1 MAQSL
6 QLLVTAALHPVN
18 PMTIRARIISRA
30 DLQVSYEI
38 SQFEFSIGRSEDC
51 TLIVRDPMVS
61 RVHARINYQNGNY
74 IIQNFG
80 KNPIRLNG
88 TPIYKQVLNN
98 GDMLAIGN
106 EEFIFQ
112 MESEP
117 DDVFEQ
123 KADNGRTVIAT
134 STSEA
139 SVFPNLSLTS
149 SLGDNLSFR
158 LDRNAYLIGRQR
170 DCDIC
175 IDDNMVSRN
184 HAEIYYDGTSW
195 RIRDLE
201 SGNGTLLNGIPI
213 DDKPLPE
220 HATVHLG
227 ANGPAIFLRFEGVPT
242 AEKEPADS
250 IQDIS
255 ERYFSDTAAATVGAH
270 TMMVR
275 RVFQQ
280 VKKKQSQK
288 YLYIIGAIAFLL
300 VVSSVIG
307 LYNYIKLKKAR
318 EVAVEIFYNMKAL
331 SIQVA
336 TIEDR
341 LREIGQSQL
350 LEEEIIQKKEQLI
363 ALEEQYDRFIKES
376 GIISMHLSKEDR
388 IIYRVA
394 RIFGECEVNMPDAF
408 KREIKKYIKKWKKS
422 PRLEKAIQRLE
433 ANNYAPVVLEAMTA
447 YGLPPHYLYL
457 ALQESDF
464 KKKAVGP
471 KTRYGIAKGIWQFI
485 PDTARDYG
493 LRVGPLAKSRVY
505 DPADER
511 FNFSSA
517 TKAAGRFLRDLYKTD
532 AQASGLLVMASY
544 NWGPTAVKKRIRQMP
559 KNPKERNF
567 WKLIKNYKIPRETKD
582 YVFYIFSATV
592 ICENPKLFGFNFKN
606 PLDKYKELI
615 HG

>member
-1 MAQSL
+1 MATHAKL
-6 QLLVTAALHPVN
+6 
-18 PMTIRARIISRA
+18 ISRA
-30 DLQVSYEI
+30 DSRKSYEI
-38 SQFEFSIGRSEDC
+38 GQFEFSIGRSKDC
-51 TLIVRDPMVS
+51 ALTVGDPLVS
-61 RVHARINYQNGNY
+61 RVHARVNYQNRNY
-74 IIQNFG
+74 VIENFG
-80 KNPIRLNG
+80 KNPTRLNG

-98 GDMLAIGN
+98 GDLLTIGN

-123 KADNGRTVIAT
+123 HADNGRTVIVT
-134 STSEA
+134 SPSDA
-139 SVFPNLSLTS
+139 PAFPNLAVTS
-149 SLGDNLSFR
+149 SLGDNLSFQ
-158 LDRNAYLIGRQR
+158 LDKNAYLIGRQR

-175 IDDNMVSRN
+175 IDDNMVSRQ

-201 SGNGTLLNGIPI
+201 SGNGILLDGTPI

-255 ERYFSDTAAATVGAH
+255 ERYFSDTATTTAGAH
-270 TMMVR
+270 TMLVR

-280 VKKKQSQK
+280 VKKKQSRK
-288 YLYIIGAIAFLL
+288 YLFIIGAIAFLL

-307 LYNYIKLKKAR
+307 LYHYIKLKKAR

-341 LREIGQSQL
+341 LREIGKSHL
-350 LEEEIIQKKEQLI
+350 LEEEISQKKEQLI
-363 ALEEQYDRFIKES
+363 ALEDQYDRFIKES

-388 IIYRVA
+388 IIYRIA

-422 PRLEKAIQRLE
+422 PRLEKAIQRLK
-433 ANNYAPVVLEAMTA
+433 ANNYAPVVSEAMIA

-464 KKKAVGP
+464 KKNAVGP

-485 PDTARDYG
+485 PETARDYG

-544 NWGPTAVKKRIRQMP
+544 NWGPTPVKKRIRKMP

-606 PLDKYKELI
+606 PLDEYKGVI
-615 HG
+615 RG